1 MLSFKTPFITC
12 CTPRTFPRSSPP
24 LIAPYWH
31 DFDPRIGSA
40 IYYRQTNDSQ
50 QLQLFHTCLSSAL
63 NATGG
68 LSNFSPTL
76 LFIATWDQVP
86 KFSRSALVNSRS
98 MVDCMLPHQEC
109 IRDESIKL
117 TPVYTCLQT
126 LSTWQKVYLH
136 KHHTVTRYPNRNTVQ
151 KYILLCR

>member
-1 MLSFKTPFITC
+1 MLSFETSFTSC
-12 CTPRTFPRSSPP
+12 CAPRTLPRSSPP

-31 DFDPRIGSA
+31 DFDPTIGGA

-50 QLQLFHTCLSSAL
+50 QLQLFHTRLSLAL
-63 NATGG
+63 NAAGG

-86 KFSRSALVNSRS
+86 QYSGSALVNSIS

-117 TPVYTCLQT
+117 TPVYTSLQT
-126 LSTWQKVYLH
+126 LSTW
-136 KHHTVTRYPNRNTVQ
+136 
-151 KYILLCR
+151 

>member
-1 MLSFKTPFITC
+1 MLSFETSFISC
-12 CTPRTFPRSSPP
+12 CAPRTFQRSSPP

-31 DFDPRIGSA
+31 DFDPTVGGS
-40 IYYRQTNDSQ
+40 IYYRQIIDTQ
-50 QLQLFHTCLSSAL
+50 QLQLFQTCLSSAL
-63 NATGG
+63 NAAG
-68 LSNFSPTL
+68 LSNFSPAL

-86 KFSRSALVNSRS
+86 QYSGSALVNSRS
-98 MVDCMLPHQEC
+98 MVDCMLLHQKY

-136 KHHTVTRYPNRNTVQ
+136 KHHTDKVS
-151 KYILLCR
+151 